1 MVPPWMTSVYTF
13 LLSPVLSIVCLT
25 NRTVSWTALFS
36 FQRGRLL
43 ETQCLSWLWYLVQD
57 TVKNEE
63 LSHPSN
69 MTNFVLQSPAK
80 ESLLLLFIFFSLKIV
95 KHITNC
101 SAFSL
106 TWFWLEDVF
115 FPQPSAVP
123 HSSAHSGSGW
133 SRLYGHLVI
142 CPLFSSSP
150 GVHFLPWV
158 IAMFHLQLAK
168 ITWHLQSL
176 FYLPLLQMPSKF
188 KS

>member
-1 MVPPWMTSVYTF
+1 MVPLWMTSVYTF
-13 LLSPVLSIVCLT
+13 LLPPVLSVVCLT
-25 NRTVSWTALFS
+25 NRTFSWTALFS
-36 FQRGRLL
+36 FQRDRLL

-57 TVKNEE
+57 TVKMKNSPI
-63 LSHPSN
+63 LQTWSILCSN
-69 MTNFVLQSPAK
+69 HQQRKVCFCF
-80 ESLLLLFIFFSLKIV
+80 LFFFLKIV

-106 TWFWLEDVF
+106 TWLWLEDVF

-133 SRLYGHLVI
+133 SHLYGHLVI

-150 GVHFLPWV
+150 GVHFPPRV

-168 ITWHLQSL
+168 ITRHLQSP
-176 FYLPLLQMPSKF
+176 FYLPLLQMSSKF